1 METEVQEKTN
11 LSKKTRD
18 NLIGIMKD
26 EVVELTF
33 IKKDGTERVMY
44 CTLKEDLLPVTEAKE
59 ETKERKVNEDVL
71 AVYDVDAEGWRS
83 FRWDSL
89 TQIKLVLE

>member
-26 EVVELTF
+26 KVVELTF

-44 CTLKEDLLPVTEAKE
+44 CTLKEDLLPVTEVKE